1 MNKKLNPPSNI
12 KNLNLPSNK
21 KNLNL
26 PSNTKKLNLPSNTKN
41 LNLPSNTK
49 KINTNKSNTNLECQ
63 NYRVFYIP
71 NTFIKIENFS
81 RYLSYKY
88 FAKKHTFTNNILNE
102 INSYIKLDK
111 EIELAKML
119 YRFELNTTYT
129 EENIKKIQN
138 LFLTIIGYENRQ
150 NNKSIKDKIKAY
162 LEENFKNNKKNISKT
177 LWYNIYIQCLKIFVE
192 QTLEKWNGT
201 YERRICFEDCE
212 CEKYL
217 ICYSEKN
224 NKLILLVN
232 VITIKKNSQLLL
244 SGNYNK
250 NILKNNQND
259 YIKIVEHNMMTRLP
273 SSFLCSKIFGERN
286 KPMAEKLHIYS
297 LSLFKP
303 RYFYIFAPLR
313 DMRPIINKLVEKGY
327 IEQNNNSK
335 KINTILNENITIK
348 TKLEL
353 NMRELSYRGLM
364 NDGIFFRMFSTEEL
378 NPSNF
383 YEVSYKYPNT
393 AICKQLQLSVNLLES
408 EDANQQIIIGNQ
420 YLNNSIKYSY
430 NNNLMMPWEN

>member
-26 PSNTKKLNLPSNTKN
+26 PSNTKKINLPSNTKN

-49 KINTNKSNTNLECQ
+49 KINNNKSNTNLECQ

-71 NTFIKIENFS
+71 NTFIKIENFN

-119 YRFELNTTYT
+119 YFFFSANTST
-129 EENIKKIQN
+129 EEDIINIQN
-138 LFLTIIGYENRQ
+138 LFLTIIGYENRK
-150 NNKSIKDKIKAY
+150 NNKSIKDKIKEY
-162 LEENFKNNKKNISKT
+162 LEENFRNNKKKISET
-177 LWYNIYIQCLKIFVE
+177 LWFNIYENCLTIFVE
-192 QTLEKWNGT
+192 QTSKNPGYV

-232 VITIKKNSQLLL
+232 VITIKKNSPLFP
-244 SGNYNK
+244 GNYNK
-250 NILKNNQND
+250 NILKNNQNVQTD

-303 RYFYIFAPLR
+303 RYFYIFAPLP
-313 DMRPIINKLVEKGY
+313 DMKPIINKLVEKGY

-353 NMRELSYRGLM
+353 NMRGLIYRRLM
-364 NDGIFFRMFSTEEL
+364 DKGIFFRMFSTEEL

-430 NNNLMMPWEN
+430 TNNLMSR

>member
-26 PSNTKKLNLPSNTKN
+26 PSNTKKLNLPSNIKN
-41 LNLPSNTK
+41 LNLPSNKK
-49 KINTNKSNTNLECQ
+49 KINNNKSNTNLECQ

-192 QTLEKWNGT
+192 QTLEKSNGT

-303 RYFYIFAPLR
+303 RYFYIFAPLP
-313 DMRPIINKLVEKGY
+313 DMKPIINKLVEKGY

-353 NMRELSYRGLM
+353 NMRELSYRRLM

-383 YEVSYKYPNT
+383 YEVLYKYPNT
-393 AICKQLQLSVNLLES
+393 AICKQIQLSVNLLQS
-408 EDANQQIIIGNQ
+408 EDTNQRIIIGNE

-430 NNNLMMPWEN
+430 TNNLMMPLKI

>member
-1 MNKKLNPPSNI
+1 
-12 KNLNLPSNK
+12 
-21 KNLNL
+21 
-26 PSNTKKLNLPSNTKN
+26 
-41 LNLPSNTK
+41 
-49 KINTNKSNTNLECQ
+49 
-63 NYRVFYIP
+63 
-71 NTFIKIENFS
+71 
-81 RYLSYKY
+81 
-88 FAKKHTFTNNILNE
+88 
-102 INSYIKLDK
+102 
-111 EIELAKML
+111 ML
-119 YRFELNTTYT
+119 YFFFSANTST
-129 EENIKKIQN
+129 EEDIINIQN
-138 LFLTIIGYENRQ
+138 LFLTIIGYENRK
-150 NNKSIKDKIKAY
+150 NNKSIKDKIKEY
-162 LEENFKNNKKNISKT
+162 LEENFRNNKKKISET
-177 LWYNIYIQCLKIFVE
+177 LWFNIYENCLTIFVE
-192 QTLEKWNGT
+192 QTSKNPGYV

-232 VITIKKNSQLLL
+232 VITIKKNSPLL

-250 NILKNNQND
+250 NILKNNQNVQTD

-313 DMRPIINKLVEKGY
+313 DMKPIINKLVEKGY

-353 NMRELSYRGLM
+353 NMRELSYRRLM

-383 YEVSYKYPNT
+383 YEVLYKYPNT
-393 AICKQLQLSVNLLES
+393 AICKQIQLSVNLLQS
-408 EDANQQIIIGNQ
+408 EDTNQRIIIGNE

-430 NNNLMMPWEN
+430 TNNLMMPWEN

>member
-1 MNKKLNPPSNI
+1 MNKNLNLPLNT

-49 KINTNKSNTNLECQ
+49 KINNNKSNTNLECQ

-71 NTFIKIENFS
+71 NTFIKIENFDK
-81 RYLSYKY
+81 YLKNLS
-88 FAKKHTFTNNILNE
+88 FGQKHIYTNIILNE

-129 EENIKKIQN
+129 EENIIKIQN

-162 LEENFKNNKKNISKT
+162 LEENFKNNKKNIST
-177 LWYNIYIQCLKIFVE
+177 HLWFNIYENCLKIFVE
-192 QTLEKWNGT
+192 QTLEKWDGT
-201 YERRICFEDCE
+201 YERRICFEKCE

-232 VITIKKNSQLLL
+232 VITIKKNSPLL

-303 RYFYIFAPLR
+303 RYFYIFAPLP
-313 DMRPIINKLVEKGY
+313 DMKPIINKLVEKGY
-327 IEQNNNSK
+327 IEQNNNSTK
-335 KINTILNENITIK
+335 MNTILNKLIMEKIK
-348 TKLEL
+348 FEL
-353 NMRELSYRGLM
+353 NMRGLSYRGLM
-364 NDGIFFRMFSTEEL
+364 NNGIVFRMFSTEEL

-383 YEVSYKYPNT
+383 YEVLYKYPNT
-393 AICKQLQLSVNLLES
+393 AICKQIQLSVNLLQS
-408 EDANQQIIIGNQ
+408 EDTNQRIIIGNE

-430 NNNLMMPWEN
+430 TNNLMSR